1 MTFPALPYE
10 VDGHLVAGLR
20 ALYASA
26 EHLRKVPLDR
36 LGDEDAMRLKDAL
49 GRIDATKDLLYL
61 LRMGKQ
67 RTDDVAPVDL
77 LGPGNVAHRLKP
89 VTKRIFELL
98 ADGEWHDYEP
108 VIREAAKEARPG
120 EAHRRMEHARNAKRQ
135 EPGERT
141 RNNDAVYLVERGQR
155 ATAVKAAYGK
165 RIEKDPPPPDKPQRM
180 RLRPPDLAR
189 PKKVQ

>member
-67 RTDDVAPVDL
+67 RTDDVAPVD
-77 LGPGNVAHRLKP
+77 
-89 VTKRIFELL
+89 LL